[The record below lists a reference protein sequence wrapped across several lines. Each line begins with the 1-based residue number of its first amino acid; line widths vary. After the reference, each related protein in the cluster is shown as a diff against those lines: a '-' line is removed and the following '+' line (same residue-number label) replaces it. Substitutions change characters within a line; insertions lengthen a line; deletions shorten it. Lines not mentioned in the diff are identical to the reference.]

1 VGAVREKELG
11 RIIRI
16 YGVVSVLTL
25 VGNQARTMKT
35 MLIRFLLLFSL
46 TSCSI
51 AQSDKRAI
59 CNCCDLSYT
68 SIDSALSC
76 SSRNPDNATTADNR
90 LFLFAFVNKDLK
102 KHQDASWNIIKDQ
115 DIINVTKRNYL
126 LIILDGNGIV
136 LPKGHKGNE
145 LLKTIEIHDE
155 TLFFVIANQALYPF
169 ADWSEGEKKDIIID
183 RLRVGAGP

>member
-1 VGAVREKELG
+1 VLRKPSH
-11 RIIRI
+11 
-16 YGVVSVLTL
+16 VSYINVSC
-25 VGNQARTMKT
+25 NQPRTMRT

-51 AQSDKRAI
+51 AQSDKRTI

-76 SSRNPDNATTADNR
+76 SSRTPDNATTADNR

-102 KHQDASWNIIKDQ
+102 KNQDAGWNIIKDQ
-115 DIINVTKRNYL
+115 DIINIAKRNYL
-126 LIILDGNGIV
+126 LIILDRKDIV
-136 LPKGHKGNE
+136 FRKGHEGNE
-145 LLKTIEIHDE
+145 LLKTIESYDD
-155 TLFFVIANQALYPF
+155 TLFFVITNQALYPF
-169 ADWSEGEKKDIIID
+169 ADWTEKERKDIIIN